1 MNHDFP
7 PKKTDWNLKD
17 EVFDVSNWLGN
28 SLIFLYGDESSSTK
42 SPTLWLN
49 NATID
54 KGNNIPKRKGLVD
67 ASVAE
72 LYDLQ
77 TDERF
82 PINS

>member
-1 MNHDFP
+1 MISP
-7 PKKTDWNLKD
+7 QKADWHAKD

-28 SLIFLYGDESSSTK
+28 SLICLYGDESSPTK

-49 NATID
+49 NVTID
-54 KGNNIPKRKGLVD
+54 KGNNIPKQKGLVD

-77 TDERF
+77 TDENF